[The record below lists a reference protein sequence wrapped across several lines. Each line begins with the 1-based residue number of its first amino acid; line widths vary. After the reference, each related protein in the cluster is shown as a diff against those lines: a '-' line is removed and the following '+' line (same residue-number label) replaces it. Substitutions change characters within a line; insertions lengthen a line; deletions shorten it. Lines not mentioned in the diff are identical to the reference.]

1 MRQLSAKAIT
11 LLFLGSL
18 LCGCGINKKIS
29 DYMGDEDNTEPP
41 SPLVEIAASVNIT
54 EVWSKNTGKGTAKQF
69 LKLIPALSQQKIFIA
84 DSKGMVNAIDAVNGS
99 TVWGHDTDLHITGG
113 PGIGA
118 TLVLA
123 GTSEGD
129 VLALSPETGAEIW
142 RAVVSSE
149 ILSSPREAGG
159 IVIVRTIDG
168 KIFALDANDGKRLWV
183 YDRTVPA
190 LTLRGTSSPIIAD
203 DMVIAGFDEGRIAV
217 MELTTGKLVWET
229 KVAVAGGRSEL
240 ERMVDIDA
248 EPLVADGIIY
258 VATYQGKLAAVALS
272 SGDILWTRDISSYA
286 GISVD
291 SSNLYITDDNS
302 HVWAL
307 ERQTGVSVW
316 KQEKLAARAATGPA
330 NIGAFVVVGDLEGY
344 LHWMDKNTG
353 EFVARIQVADE
364 KIITP
369 PIVTDNILY
378 AYTSGGTLGAYTV
391 P

>member
-41 SPLVEIAASVNIT
+41 SPLVEIAASVNVT
-54 EVWSKNTGKGTAKQF
+54 EIWSKNTGKGAAKQF

-84 DSKGMVNAIDAVNGS
+84 DSNGMVNAIDAVNGG
-99 TVWGHDTDLHITGG
+99 TAWGHDTDLHITGG
-113 PGIGA
+113 PGVGA

-307 ERQTGVSVW
+307 ERETGVSVW

-344 LHWMDKNTG
+344 LHWMDKGTG

-364 KIITP
+364 RIITP
-369 PIVTDNILY
+369 PIVADNILY